1 MPDMRTKTE
10 ANPTVATAELAKTLG
25 LTVERIRQLTVAGV
39 LKKLGRNSFDLP
51 SNVRAFVEHK
61 AAEARAKVPDSQ
73 SDAARLLRAKAD
85 AEEQRAI
92 AARLDVAVRSGRLVD
107 WRALLAFI
115 SGHRRSLMRRLRLIP
130 TKLAARL
137 ASIDD
142 PAAIER
148 LLLAEIDSVLEELAG
163 EDGTVADYVTNEV
176 EAYVLDEAK
185 DHSAD
190 HGNGQRRRRSGGAE
204 TETGNP
210 ARRGKAGTG
219 TRFE

>member
-1 MPDMRTKTE
+1 MRKKAAATT
-10 ANPTVATAELAKTLG
+10 TAELAKALG
-25 LTVERIRQLTVAGV
+25 LTTARIGQLTAAGV
-39 LKKLGRNSFDLP
+39 LEKSGRNSYDLAA
-51 SNVRAFVEHK
+51 NVRRFVEHK
-61 AAEARAKVPDSQ
+61 AAEARAQVPDAK

-85 AEEQRAI
+85 AEEQRVI

-142 PAAIER
+142 PATVER

-163 EDGTVADYVTNEV
+163 EDGAVADYVTTEA

-190 HGNGQRRRRSGGAE
+190 QGNGQRNRRSGGAE
-204 TETGNP
+204 TETGNR
-210 ARRGKAGTG
+210 ARRSKAGTG
-219 TRFE
+219 AGFE